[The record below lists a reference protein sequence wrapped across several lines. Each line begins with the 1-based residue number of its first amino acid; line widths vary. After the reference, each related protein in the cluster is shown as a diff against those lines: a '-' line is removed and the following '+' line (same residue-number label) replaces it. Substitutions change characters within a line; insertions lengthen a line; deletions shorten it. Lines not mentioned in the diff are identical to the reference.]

1 MNSKQINMKQVLF
14 SALLMSALLVSCGES
29 NDSNQSV
36 VDTATL
42 VRDSSV
48 TATDSNVA
56 NLDTI
61 TGKRREKIEE
71 FK

>member
-1 MNSKQINMKQVLF
+1 MKQVIF
-14 SALLMSALLVSCGES
+14 SALLTSALLVSCGES
-29 NDSNQSV
+29 SDSNQST

-42 VRDSSV
+42 VKDSSAIV
-48 TATDSNVA
+48 IDSNIS

-71 FK
+71 PK